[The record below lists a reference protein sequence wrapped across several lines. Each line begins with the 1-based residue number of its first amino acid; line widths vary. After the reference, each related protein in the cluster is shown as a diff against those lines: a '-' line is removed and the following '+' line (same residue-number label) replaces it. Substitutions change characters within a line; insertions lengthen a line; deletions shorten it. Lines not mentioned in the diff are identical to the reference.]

1 MNMCNL
7 FSSDMLTWCASNY
20 HRYIQMLGQ
29 PYWCRWTIKVCGT
42 WGLQF
47 GKDSILGS
55 SYISGFGMLSI
66 VFILNTIFL
75 LMYCFVVK
83 PLDII
88 LSIIMVSFSSHEG
101 LTTIE
106 NLRKKRWRE
115 FLKCLAI
122 LCKFE
127 EDLEWN
133 FHCSYI
139 HIYLWI
145 HFVVEHIKS
154 KSTHTHINTFV

>member
-1 MNMCNL
+1 MNLIAIFNL
-7 FSSDMLTWCASNY
+7 FSSDMLTWFASNY
-20 HRYIQMLGQ
+20 HRHIQMLGQ
-29 PYWCRWTIKVCGT
+29 PYWYPWTIKVCGT

-55 SYISGFGMLSI
+55 SYISEFGMLST

-88 LSIIMVSFSSHEG
+88 LSIIIVSSSSHEG

-106 NLRKKRWRE
+106 NLRKKIWRE
-115 FLKCLAI
+115 YFSNIWLSYVNLRKI
-122 LCKFE
+122 LNEIFIAHLFTYTFE
-127 EDLEWN
+127 FISWLN
-133 FHCSYI
+133 I
-139 HIYLWI
+139 
-145 HFVVEHIKS
+145 
-154 KSTHTHINTFV
+154 